1 MTSSSAS
8 TTTRRRIFPHLEDKK
23 RSASDAAG
31 RGGGATNDN
40 DVGISKEE
48 DGGKQKAYNNAKS
61 KTGSSAPASRKKTD
75 KQFIPGPITHHLLPL
90 PLVLTVLV
98 CSGLFWIAS
107 FRDVMAT
114 GKPILDTLSILWGQ
128 ENADANFLVRF

>member
-1 MTSSSAS
+1 M
-8 TTTRRRIFPHLEDKK
+8 EDTK
-23 RSASDAAG
+23 RSASDTAG

-40 DVGISKEE
+40 DDGTSKEE
-48 DGGKQKAYNNAKS
+48 DDGEQKSYNNAKT
-61 KTGSSAPASRKKTD
+61 KTGSTAPVSRKKTD
-75 KQFIPGPITHHLLPL
+75 KQFIPYESAGPITHHLLPL

-114 GKPILDTLSILWGQ
+114 GKPILDTLSMIWGQ
-128 ENADANFLVRF
+128 EDADANFLVCL